1 MLRVSDITI
10 EKLRNSELINE
21 LPELYDLKDVIE
33 NNDWH
38 NDDSTLNHT
47 LTVVEKLLEIEKS
60 LNENVKSYLDQKID
74 KNTRRDILFIA
85 AIFHDIGKK
94 EACKQVGMETSFAG
108 HEEFGSFKVRGIL
121 DRFELSEREKEVI
134 VKIIKNHD
142 EIHTILD
149 YKDGTLDKRFEEVK
163 NKLKDIYLELVLL
176 TLADTMGCQL
186 KDNLP
191 DEFEFRV
198 NYYKKILENY

>member
-1 MLRVSDITI
+1 
-10 EKLRNSELINE
+10 
-21 LPELYDLKDVIE
+21 
-33 NNDWH
+33 
-38 NDDSTLNHT
+38 
-47 LTVVEKLLEIEKS
+47 
-60 LNENVKSYLDQKID
+60 
-74 KNTRRDILFIA
+74 
-85 AIFHDIGKK
+85 
-94 EACKQVGMETSFAG
+94 METSFAG